1 MMSERFH
8 SHIPENVKQESSQ
21 YGLTKEQKTEAY
33 NWAIN
38 QLIRVLKHHLDLKRF
53 FTLFWEDLE
62 HKTFSDFRNEN
73 NANTFL
79 SGKQLPPDG
88 IHYRTLFIRYLNHKF
103 DNIHNL
109 GKTTIRD
116 EIKHDGITIENNHTF
131 IPKFFSRP
139 GFS

>member
-1 MMSERFH
+1 MSERFH
-8 SHIPENVKQESSQ
+8 SHIPENVKQELSQ

-38 QLIRVLKHHLDLKRF
+38 QLIRVLQHHLDLKRF

-88 IHYRTLFIRYLNHKF
+88 IHYRLLFIQYLKHKL

-109 GKTTIRD
+109 SKTTIRN
-116 EIKHDGITIENNHTF
+116 EIKHDGITIESNHPF
-131 IPKFFSRP
+131 IPKFFSHP